1 MSLASFYL
9 MEAIV
14 IFGLVALEVPTG
26 ALADLIGRKKMILIG
41 YGLTILGFIVFLSA
55 YDPLM
60 IWIGNIIWTI
70 GFACIS
76 GADTSLLFESM
87 QNLDESHLFKK
98 VFGKAISRHMM
109 LVSLGSLAGGF
120 LYAIHPRLPMLLSLP
135 GMIVAFTAV
144 FLMKEPN
151 GRGRCVLKEQL
162 SLIRDSFAFVL
173 RKRHL
178 LWMIG
183 FMVFIFA
190 IGRVW
195 FYTYNPYYEMTG
207 LDVRWY
213 GVLFFLSNVFAA
225 ITSNW
230 AHEIEERI
238 GEFASLACMIALLS
252 VPIFLMGTIIA
263 LPLVLAT
270 LLHSFIRGYE
280 RPFFD
285 SFMHKHV
292 VSKNRATVLSV
303 QSAARGLIGAS
314 ALWIFGG
321 LLALYPLPSLL
332 QMVGVFVGITG
343 IFFLITYKK
352 IFV

>member
-1 MSLASFYL
+1 M
-9 MEAIV
+9 M
-14 IFGLVALEVPTG
+14 
-26 ALADLIGRKKMILIG
+26 LIG
-41 YGLTILGFIVFLSA
+41 YGLNILGFIVFLSA
-55 YDPLM
+55 YDPIM

-76 GADTSLLFESM
+76 GTDTSLLFESM
-87 QNLDESHLFKK
+87 ENLEESHLFKK
-98 VFGKAISRHMM
+98 IFGKAISRNMM

-144 FLMKEPN
+144 LLMKEPN
-151 GRGRCVLKEQL
+151 GRGKYVLKEQI
-162 SLIRDSFAFVL
+162 SLIADSFVFVL

-183 FMVFIFA
+183 FMVFVFA
-190 IGRVW
+190 VGRVW
-195 FYTYNPYYEMTG
+195 FYTYNPYYEMAG

-213 GVLFFLSNVFAA
+213 GVLFFFSNIFSAM
-225 ITSNW
+225 TSNW
-230 AHEIEERI
+230 AHEIEDRI
-238 GEFASLACMIALLS
+238 GEFGSLAGMIALLA
-252 VPIFLMGTIIA
+252 VPIFLTGAIVA

-270 LLHSFIRGYE
+270 LVHSFIRGYE

-292 VSKNRATVLSV
+292 FSKNRATVLSV
-303 QSAARGLIGAS
+303 QSAARGLVGAS

-321 LLALYPLPSLL
+321 LLAIYPLPSLL
-332 QMVGVFVGITG
+332 QMVGIFVGLAG